1 MAERLSLDLLFFTVP
16 ERTED
21 CAQADPVRK
30 LPKTNKKINLK
41 AGFIRG

>member
-1 MAERLSLDLLFFTVP
+1 LDLLFFTVP